1 MSKETTEKKTTA
13 AKKPAAKKTTTSAA
27 KKPGTRAVLK
37 AQLEE
42 KLLQQFSV
50 QPREATDAHLYN
62 ALVLVLRDRMR
73 KDRVDYIHRA
83 HEQDAKQVYYMSM
96 EFLMGR
102 SLKNTLYNL
111 NLTEDAAAV
120 LKEYGAKLDNLF
132 ELEPDAGLGNGGL
145 GRLAACFLD
154 GLAANSIPAIGYSLL
169 YEYGIFRQKLVDGWQ
184 TEMPDFWLPGGESW
198 LLPRDRKSVV

>member
-1 MSKETTEKKTTA
+1 MAKENVK
-13 AKKPAAKKTTTSAA
+13 
-27 KKPGTRAVLK
+27 RAQLK
-37 AQLEE
+37 ADLEK

-62 ALVLVLRDRMR
+62 ALVLVLRERMR
-73 KDRVDYIHRA
+73 SARVDYIHRA

-120 LKEYGAKLDNLF
+120 LKSYGAKLDNLF
-132 ELEPDAGLGNGGL
+132 ELEPDAGLGNG
-145 GRLAACFLD
+145 AAAPSF
-154 GLAANSIPAIGYSLL
+154 AP
-169 YEYGIFRQKLVDGWQ
+169 
-184 TEMPDFWLPGGESW
+184 MP
-198 LLPRDRKSVV
+198 